1 MNMTD
6 SVRNNVDQSR
16 FELGAGDAVVF
27 ADYRREAGCLI
38 ISYVYAPPALRG
50 TGAAGRLM
58 EGVVA
63 QARASGERIVPLCG
77 YARTWLHR
85 HHAHRDLIA

>member
-1 MNMTD
+1 MSTKAVSSWGPAMQLC
-6 SVRNNVDQSR
+6 SQII
-16 FELGAGDAVVF
+16 GAKQA
-27 ADYRREAGCLI
+27 ASSSATSTHHLPCEA
-38 ISYVYAPPALRG
+38 PE
-50 TGAAGRLM
+50 LM

-85 HHAHRDLIA
+85 HRAHRDLIG